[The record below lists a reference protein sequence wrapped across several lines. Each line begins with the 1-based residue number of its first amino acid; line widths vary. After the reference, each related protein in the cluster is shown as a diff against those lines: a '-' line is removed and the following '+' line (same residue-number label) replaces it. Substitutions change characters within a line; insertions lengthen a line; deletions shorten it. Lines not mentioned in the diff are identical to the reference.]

1 MNATGISKQ
10 ERKIADMA
18 KVVLDL
24 NATLNPLSA
33 KGAFRFAIAE
43 CLTEHGYADWRDVSG
58 KNPAVRKTFFDC
70 IRSKAIPK
78 LVNLGF
84 PKEKSAELERRL
96 DEINRT
102 YLAA

>member
-1 MNATGISKQ
+1 M
-10 ERKIADMA
+10 
-18 KVVLDL
+18 
-24 NATLNPLSA
+24 
-33 KGAFRFAIAE
+33 
-43 CLTEHGYADWRDVSG
+43 
-58 KNPAVRKTFFDC
+58 RKTFFDC

-96 DEINRT
+96 DEINRN

>member
-58 KNPAVRKTFFDC
+58 KTRPCGKPSSTA
-70 IRSKAIPK
+70 
-78 LVNLGF
+78 
-84 PKEKSAELERRL
+84 SAPRPSPSS
-96 DEINRT
+96 
-102 YLAA
+102 

>member
-1 MNATGISKQ
+1 M
-10 ERKIADMA
+10 
-18 KVVLDL
+18 
-24 NATLNPLSA
+24 PH
-33 KGAFRFAIAE
+33 GAWLRRLE
-43 CLTEHGYADWRDVSG
+43 GRLG

-96 DEINRT
+96 DEINRN